1 MRFRRLNI
9 YMTKE
14 KLLKKINDNVEEIQ
28 DRLLDISNLVV
39 DAVMDNDDY
48 ELEPM
53 VEAFVDRVT
62 EAITEGDECSIN
74 AINSYIRE
82 NL

>member
-1 MRFRRLNI
+1 
-9 YMTKE
+9 MTKE

-28 DRLLDISNLVV
+28 DRLLDISNLAV

-62 EAITEGDECSIN
+62 EAIIDGDEYSIS

>member
-1 MRFRRLNI
+1 MI
-9 YMTKE
+9 KE

>member
-1 MRFRRLNI
+1 
-9 YMTKE
+9 MTKE
-14 KLLKKINDNVEEIQ
+14 KLLKKINDHIEEIQ
-28 DRLLDISNLVV
+28 DRLLDISNLAV

-62 EAITEGDECSIN
+62 EAITEGDDCSIS
-74 AINSYIRE
+74 AINAYIRE

>member
-1 MRFRRLNI
+1 
-9 YMTKE
+9 MTKE

-62 EAITEGDECSIN
+62 DAITEGDECSIS

>member
-1 MRFRRLNI
+1 
-9 YMTKE
+9 MTKE

-28 DRLLDISNLVV
+28 DRLLDISNLAV

>member
-1 MRFRRLNI
+1 
-9 YMTKE
+9 MTKE